1 MSLINKLIQE
11 KTLKT
16 PRIIS
21 AFKKIK
27 RKDFMIPGTRE
38 EAETNYPLPIGHSQT
53 ISQPYTV
60 GFMLEL
66 LQPKKG
72 DKVLD
77 VGSGSG
83 WTTAL
88 LAEIVGPS
96 GQVFAIERIPELK
109 KFGEANVK
117 KYFSS
122 SPEVPEGEIRES
134 RLQGLRGQSNTPQ
147 KTPVQFLCSDGTKGL
162 PKYSPFDKILISAAA
177 PKIPKDLLAQLKT
190 GGRLVA
196 PVGKSSQDITVVDKI
211 SKTEYK
217 EKRYPG
223 FIFVP
228 LISD

>member
-77 VGSGSG
+77 
-83 WTTAL
+83 AL
-88 LAEIVGPS
+88 LYAVKFKGCSISNDEIDE
-96 GQVFAIERIPELK
+96 IK
-109 KFGEANVK
+109 KLG
-117 KYFSS
+117 
-122 SPEVPEGEIRES
+122 
-134 RLQGLRGQSNTPQ
+134 
-147 KTPVQFLCSDGTKGL
+147 
-162 PKYSPFDKILISAAA
+162 
-177 PKIPKDLLAQLKT
+177 
-190 GGRLVA
+190 
-196 PVGKSSQDITVVDKI
+196 
-211 SKTEYK
+211 
-217 EKRYPG
+217 
-223 FIFVP
+223 
-228 LISD
+228 